1 MEHNY
6 ETIKIWKST
15 LRNLRLLHAL
25 LGESIVA
32 IVDRLVCTELDNVQR
47 EQANRDQKSL

>member
-6 ETIKIWKST
+6 ETIKIWKTT
-15 LRNLRLLHAL
+15 LKNLRLLHAL

-32 IVDRLVCTELDNVQR
+32 IVDRLVRLELERIQAEQR
-47 EQANRDQKSL
+47 NDQKSL